1 MRVKKSIFIRRPGCG
16 RVNCLIALCLAGALA
31 CCAPAAEIQ
40 ENDARELTAAAEPAA
55 ALARD
60 PFWPVNYRPPRP
72 AAPGNAGLEQAA
84 DIEEMA
90 GSPPGSEARAQAL
103 AALKVGGIIRRGN
116 NYFAAVNG
124 QMVQVGDVI
133 AVPMESFVFRFRI
146 RDIDMRKVRIEP
158 MD

>member
-1 MRVKKSIFIRRPGCG
+1 MFVKKPISICQPGYG
-16 RVNCLIALCLAGALA
+16 RSACLIALYLAGAWA
-31 CCAPAAEIQ
+31 WRAPAAERQ
-40 ENDARELTAAAEPAA
+40 ASAAPAMTAAAEPAV

-72 AAPGNAGLEQAA
+72 AAPENAGSEQAA
-84 DIEEMA
+84 ELEEMA

-133 AVPMESFVFRFRI
+133 AVPTESFVFRFRI
-146 RDIDMRKVRIEP
+146 RGIDMRKVRIEP

>member
-1 MRVKKSIFIRRPGCG
+1 MFVKKPISIRRTGCE
-16 RVNCLIALCLAGALA
+16 RSACLIALCLAGALA
-31 CCAPAAEIQ
+31 WRAPAAEMQ
-40 ENDARELTAAAEPAA
+40 ASDARELTGTNEPAA
-55 ALARD
+55 TLARD

-72 AAPGNAGLEQAA
+72 SAPGNAGSEQTAEL
-84 DIEEMA
+84 EEMA

-133 AVPMESFVFRFRI
+133 AVPTESFVFRFRI
-146 RDIDMRKVRIEP
+146 RGIDMRKVRIEP